1 MPCHLRFFLNSHQGN
16 GIKNDFICSKLNNR
30 LLMPFFYSHKAIIKI
45 KNFTLRFVLKDYGL
59 GYEALL
65 QNCQFAKIFFV
76 DIRHR

>member
-1 MPCHLRFFLNSHQGN
+1 
-16 GIKNDFICSKLNNR
+16 
-30 LLMPFFYSHKAIIKI
+30 MPFFCSHKAIIKI